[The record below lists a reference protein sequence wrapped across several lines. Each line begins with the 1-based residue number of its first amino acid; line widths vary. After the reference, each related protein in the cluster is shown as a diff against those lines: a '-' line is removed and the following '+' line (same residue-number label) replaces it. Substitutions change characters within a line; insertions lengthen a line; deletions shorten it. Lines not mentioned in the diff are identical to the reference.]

1 VRPESSVLAASA
13 EPLSDCA
20 AAGARTRDGA
30 HGRTP
35 VITPRCAARPIG
47 IHCRWTS
54 SRALDAVDL
63 DALRR
68 CASWLLTVFTGV
80 DTVILSPAAMT
91 YVRLSTTIH
100 PIPPNTSLLSG
111 SCPV

>member
-1 VRPESSVLAASA
+1 
-13 EPLSDCA
+13 
-20 AAGARTRDGA
+20 
-30 HGRTP
+30 
-35 VITPRCAARPIG
+35 
-47 IHCRWTS
+47 
-54 SRALDAVDL
+54 
-63 DALRR
+63 
-68 CASWLLTVFTGV
+68 VFTGV